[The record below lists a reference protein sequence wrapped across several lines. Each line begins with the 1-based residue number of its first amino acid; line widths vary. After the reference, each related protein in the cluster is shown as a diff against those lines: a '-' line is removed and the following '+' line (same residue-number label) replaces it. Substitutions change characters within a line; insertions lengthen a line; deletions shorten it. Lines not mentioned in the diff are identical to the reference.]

1 MGCMGQE
8 QLVEEPKLL
17 ASEGSSTMFLWLD
30 KNPKNSRV
38 SETKYQLPGW

>member
-17 ASEGSSTMFLWLD
+17 ASEGSSTMLRLD
-30 KNPKNSRV
+30 ENPKNSRV